1 MDGIPRTL
9 PNDSEDV
16 VWALETAE
24 SLWKRGERVDAVVW
38 LRRAAQA
45 AGETDD
51 AKRAASLA
59 NSAAELG
66 DWIASHAV
74 GADGGPSPNEASRDS
89 VDALL
94 AAPPREGSDVFILEG
109 NDVGEVGDVEVVS
122 AQDFEAGFERPQTN
136 SDHEV
141 MTVSINAPDV
151 ELVDDDG
158 APESEEFPEEEPT
171 PVVRGMKSPV
181 PAGAPPTAAQ
191 AHVGMLDPWSQR
203 ESSSPRAPQAPQ
215 EFEEEEIVTSAKSSR
230 ATPEPPPKGADA
242 PPLPPAPKAPTFP
255 VPPTRSKPSAP
266 SAAPARAASAP
277 TEDAETTTYRQINP
291 RSGRAPA
298 PPAPL
303 APPPARARV
312 PPPAPSSGRLPSP
325 APPPAQRA
333 PAKAPP
339 PAPRPAAPMTRV
351 PKEERAPALDLL
363 ELVDSVVAPPPSIV
377 PAAPKP
383 SAAPTPKPPAVSIPA
398 SARPTAPPPSTVS
411 AGPSVSPSTPPT
423 RPHAGATL
431 LDLAAVEAL
440 GDLPDDAREAF
451 ALAATMHAIALEEE
465 VSHFALAL
473 VVDGEI
479 DVASTIVEAP
489 AMRLE
494 RNAVLRSRGT
504 LVPGVPL
511 RLLGASTKSLVAS
524 WDDAAVAEAFRSCP
538 WVEDDLRAVA
548 DRVQARVGLTMGPLG
563 ERLDLAMREH
573 LTSKLTLKALGPGEV
588 LVAQGKP
595 VGVIIVGI
603 GEIVTQKKTGERTG
617 AMRPG
622 DFVFPSQTLA
632 HGNAPDTAAAG
643 EGGAV
648 VFLGDRATAQD
659 LLMTFPPLLEV
670 LAML

>member
-1 MDGIPRTL
+1 
-9 PNDSEDV
+9 
-16 VWALETAE
+16 
-24 SLWKRGERVDAVVW
+24 
-38 LRRAAQA
+38 
-45 AGETDD
+45 
-51 AKRAASLA
+51 
-59 NSAAELG
+59 
-66 DWIASHAV
+66 
-74 GADGGPSPNEASRDS
+74 
-89 VDALL
+89 
-94 AAPPREGSDVFILEG
+94 
-109 NDVGEVGDVEVVS
+109 
-122 AQDFEAGFERPQTN
+122 
-136 SDHEV
+136 
-141 MTVSINAPDV
+141 
-151 ELVDDDG
+151 
-158 APESEEFPEEEPT
+158 
-171 PVVRGMKSPV
+171 
-181 PAGAPPTAAQ
+181 
-191 AHVGMLDPWSQR
+191 
-203 ESSSPRAPQAPQ
+203 
-215 EFEEEEIVTSAKSSR
+215 
-230 ATPEPPPKGADA
+230 
-242 PPLPPAPKAPTFP
+242 
-255 VPPTRSKPSAP
+255 
-266 SAAPARAASAP
+266 
-277 TEDAETTTYRQINP
+277 
-291 RSGRAPA
+291 
-298 PPAPL
+298 
-303 APPPARARV
+303 
-312 PPPAPSSGRLPSP
+312 
-325 APPPAQRA
+325 
-333 PAKAPP
+333 
-339 PAPRPAAPMTRV
+339 V
-351 PKEERAPALDLL
+351 PKEEGAPALDLL
-363 ELVDSVVAPPPSIV
+363 ELVDSVVAPPAIV
-377 PAAPKP
+377 SVAADPKP
-383 SAAPTPKPPAVSIPA
+383 SAAPTPKPPGLSIPA
-398 SARPTAPPPSTVS
+398 SARPTAPPPTTAS
-411 AGPSVSPSTPPT
+411 AGPAASVSPSTPPT

-451 ALAATMHAIALEEE
+451 ALAATMHAVALEEE

-511 RLLGASTKSLVAS
+511 RLLGASPKSLVAS
-524 WDDAAVAEAFRSCP
+524 WDDGAVAEAFRTCP

-603 GEIVTQKKTGERTG
+603 GEIVLHKNGGERSG

-632 HGNAPDTAAAG
+632 HGNAPETAAAG